1 MRRSEIERLLPG
13 VFQRSAGDG
22 TVLHAL
28 LDAMEGLHAPSEAA
42 LERLDASL
50 DPRRAPEAFLPL
62 LARWVDLD
70 VTVTTGPRRWREL
83 IAAAA
88 ELARWRGT
96 RRGLIHFLELATGAT
111 SFEVVEEVPFHIHV
125 IAPASTRPHQ
135 TMLERIVQRE
145 KLAHV
150 TYQLTFRETH

>member
-1 MRRSEIERLLPG
+1 VM
-13 VFQRSAGDG
+13 
-22 TVLHAL
+22 
-28 LDAMEGLHAPSEAA
+28 
-42 LERLDASL
+42 ERLDASF
-50 DPRRAPEAFLPL
+50 DPRRAPESFLPL

-70 VTVTTGPRRWREL
+70 VTVSTGPRRWREL

-96 RRGLIHFLELATGAT
+96 RRGLIRFLELATGAT
-111 SFEVVEEVPFHIHV
+111 GFDVAEDVHDEQGHLVPFHVQV

-135 TMLERIVQRE
+135 AMLERIIQRE

-150 TYQLTFRETH
+150 TYQLTFRETL